1 MTRRTKKFLSLL
13 LASAMVFTMNTTVF
27 AEEAAEVDSVGVKE
41 EVELADVDAVGTAL
55 ASNTNLA
62 SGTNSEETVNPSGE
76 LVSETNVYT
85 PWDVEASELS
95 RRGHIGK
102 DFKITADTDGSV
114 VLKDV
119 SNPVS
124 WCNVVDKWNNGKA
137 STESDANTDAD
148 DLSKSIVAHYEAGS
162 LIETILTGSNK
173 EDTYLINNDVVKVS
187 ENDIY
192 ADGQRAGYRSYDVQK
207 LDDTHFLFIGY
218 GGEARK
224 GGSSQAF
231 ASDGLGEFVP
241 VYQFDGRTVAWDRS
255 GKGNASKGKNER
267 LDVDIALVKYENKT
281 VTKIPGVTV
290 ASVKVNKNAKN
301 ATVSG
306 ESIVTITKDN
316 KKNVYTSISDKQPA
330 FTIKAKIDGKQSDAK
345 AQKKAINKA
354 LKSDDC
360 KYNFE
365 ISQYVVDVHG
375 FSFDDTVNPENGS
388 VSASKAIADAE
399 LGYKYGVDKDKFNFD
414 RFTATKVLVD
424 KKKANITFNV
434 NTWKNGV
441 KGAVASI
448 KLKAGTDYT
457 LESGSL
463 KGTTLAVLNF
473 KDKGNFIYRDSRT
486 TYASY
491 TDDDGDEVVTENGL
505 AGAGYKWAFRATPS
519 TDKKDKKKF
528 RIGYYKNTNDGFCY
542 SVEE

>member
-1 MTRRTKKFLSLL
+1 MNCGTHLCQSRNTT
-13 LASAMVFTMNTTVF
+13 ATVVFTMNTTVF

-41 EVELADVDAVGTAL
+41 EVELADVDAAGTTL

-76 LVSETNVYT
+76 LVSEANAYT

-187 ENDIY
+187 ENKY
-192 ADGQRAGYRSYDVQK
+192 YKDGMRPGYRSYDVQK
-207 LDDTHFLFIGY
+207 LDDTHFLFVGY
-218 GGEARK
+218 GGNAYDED
-224 GGSSQAF
+224 GDEHSSQAF
-231 ASDGLGEFVP
+231 ASDSLGKFTP
-241 VYQFDGRTVAWDRS
+241 VFKFDGRTNAYDMS
-255 GKGNASKGKNER
+255 GKQNSTKSKNER
-267 LDVDIALVKYENKT
+267 LDVDIALVKYENNT

-290 ASVKVNKNAKN
+290 ASVKVGKDAKN

-306 ESIVTITKDN
+306 QSIVTVTKDN
-316 KKNVYTSISDKQPA
+316 KKNVYTVISDKQPS
-330 FTIKAKIDGKQSDAK
+330 FTIKAKIDGKESEAK
-345 AQKKAINKA
+345 AQKKAINKL
-354 LKSDDC
+354 LKSDAC
-360 KYNFE
+360 KYTFE
-365 ISQYVVDVHG
+365 ISQYVVDVTG
-375 FSFDDTVNPENGS
+375 YYFDNTKGTETGS
-388 VSASKAIADAE
+388 VSASKAVA
-399 LGYKYGVDKDKFNFD
+399 DKDLKYYNGIDRDKFDFDSDNF
-414 RFTATKVLVD
+414 TISKMLVD
-424 KKKANITFNV
+424 KKKANLVFNV
-434 NTWKNGV
+434 GTQ
-441 KGAVASI
+441 KGDKTGKATI

-457 LESGSL
+457 LEAGSL
-463 KGTTLAVLNF
+463 KGTTVAVLNF
-473 KDKGNFIYRDSRT
+473 KDKGNFIYRDSRSSNT
-486 TYASY
+486 F
-491 TDDDGDEVVTENGL
+491 